1 MRACHSKAYFASLR
15 CVKLNVFCATSKS
28 SSECPFHISFCRDGS
43 KCCLGKDAVAVQC
56 YVYQQRKETRDGGPE
71 NFNAGDFL
79 CCSTGDLHE
88 CNLSEARCYK
98 VRALLKASVMPE
110 LGRAQSFTSPDYG
123 PIASENGDLW
133 LAFSISIILML
144 FSHHVETST
153 LMHLSTSEVKVVKS
167 HIKSASLGI
176 DEARINKPPKCR

>member
-1 MRACHSKAYFASLR
+1 
-15 CVKLNVFCATSKS
+15 
-28 SSECPFHISFCRDGS
+28 
-43 KCCLGKDAVAVQC
+43 
-56 YVYQQRKETRDGGPE
+56 
-71 NFNAGDFL
+71 
-79 CCSTGDLHE
+79 
-88 CNLSEARCYK
+88 
-98 VRALLKASVMPE
+98 MPE